1 MQSQFE
7 FNCEHISSHYYV
19 TMFLAK
25 NRMSLNFKMSGD
37 GDIAPRQLNE
47 TNLILSI
54 NIVVPKF
61 PKVPYPKLP
70 KNCFIRSKILVI

>member
-1 MQSQFE
+1 
-7 FNCEHISSHYYV
+7 
-19 TMFLAK
+19 MFLAK

-37 GDIAPRQLNE
+37 EDIAPRQLNE
-47 TNLILSI
+47 ANLILSI
-54 NIVVPKF
+54 NIIVPKF